1 LLLKQSAVT
10 GAAKAQDPAGVNRG
24 DVHPEVAL
32 SFHERL
38 HAPHL
43 RQLPTEQIQRNG
55 IDPGAHRT
63 FTTKLM

>member
-1 LLLKQSAVT
+1 MFKQSAVT
-10 GAAKAQDPAGVNRG
+10 GAAKAQDSTGVNGG

-32 SFHERL
+32 SFRERL
-38 HAPHL
+38 RGPHL

-63 FTTKLM
+63 FSTKLM